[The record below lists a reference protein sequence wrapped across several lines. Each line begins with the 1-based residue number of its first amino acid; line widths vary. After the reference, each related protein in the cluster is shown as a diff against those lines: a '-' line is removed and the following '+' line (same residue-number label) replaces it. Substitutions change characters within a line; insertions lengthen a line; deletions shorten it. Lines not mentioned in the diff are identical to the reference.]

1 MGQDQNAPDMSAEQ
15 AADLAALEAAAGG
28 GEMPQAEE
36 AAPGMDQAQQWA
48 MLPAIV
54 GSALSMALPELRA
67 VYTPQACEAWGA
79 AMVPVADKYGWNC
92 DGIIGPEMALFA
104 ASVPFAFGTYS
115 AIKARRAEDEKKA
128 EEKPRTVQAAPV
140 IEPGPVTTADIGK
153 TVVVGAPVA

>member
-1 MGQDQNAPDMSAEQ
+1 MGQEQNAPEMSAEQ

-28 GEMPQAEE
+28 GEMPQEE
-36 AAPGMDQAQQWA
+36 AAPMVDQAQQWA

-92 DGIIGPEMALFA
+92 DGIIGPELALLA
-104 ASVPFAFGTYS
+104 ATVPFAFGTF
-115 AIKARRAEDEKKA
+115 AAVKARRAD
-128 EEKPRTVQAAPV
+128 EEKQAKEKPKAVQAAPV